1 MAVFGLIFSALIY
14 LSLIALLIFIFIIFF
29 KKMYTLSYELM
40 MVLFLHGL
48 ITLMCL
54 SWGII
59 IMSGGFKVS
68 MSVYLNND
76 YTWIMFFFL
85 GLLFILVAIDFIQ
98 KKHMKDKQN
107 NFFLEA
113 SRYLLPMLNVIIIT
127 GCTFLIY
134 SSINYFKFLTL

>member
-113 SRYLLPMLNVIIIT
+113 SRYLLPILNVTIIT
-127 GCTFLIY
+127 CCTFLIY
-134 SSINYFKFLTL
+134 SSIHYFRFLTL

>member
-14 LSLIALLIFIFIIFF
+14 VSLIALLIFVAVIFI

-40 MVLFLHGL
+40 MIVFLHGL
-48 ITLMCL
+48 ITMMCL
-54 SWGII
+54 SWGIVL
-59 IMSGGFKVS
+59 MSGGFKVS
-68 MSVYLNND
+68 VSVYLNND

-85 GLLFILVAIDFIQ
+85 GMLFIFVAVDFIQ

-113 SRYLLPMLNVIIIT
+113 SRYILPMLNALIVS

-134 SSINYFKFLTL
+134 SSINYFRFLTL

>member
-14 LSLIALLIFIFIIFF
+14 TSLIALFIFIIIIFL
-29 KKMYTLSYELM
+29 KKMYTLSYQLM
-40 MVLFLHGL
+40 MILFLHGL
-48 ITLMCL
+48 ITIMGL

-59 IMSGGFKVS
+59 IMSGGFRVS
-68 MSVYLNND
+68 VSVYLNND

-85 GLLFILVAIDFIQ
+85 GMLFIFVAVDFIQ

-107 NFFLEA
+107 NFFVEA
-113 SRYLLPMLNVIIIT
+113 SRYILPMLNALVVS

-134 SSINYFKFLTL
+134 SSINYFRFLTL